1 MLRTISKYTALS
13 GLMMTAFTVCV
24 HAYESDGKQAFS
36 YTYIEGGYLNRRNND
51 VSPFAGAPLAA
62 NVDAGNGDGFFLRG
76 SLNLIGGLYI
86 YGAYEEDK
94 SVYDLSAPIDGEV
107 FSGEFDVRYRSR
119 RAGLGFHTKITDNAD
134 VFVQAGLT
142 YSSFLSTSQ
151 NVTRSS
157 DGASLTVDLRESRT
171 QYAANAEVGARV
183 WAAGKLELAGSAI
196 WREAQAI
203 DSLSTDNVMLGND
216 FGGRAEARFHISQS
230 FSLSAEYERTSMD
243 RFLIA
248 ARVQF

>member
-1 MLRTISKYTALS
+1 MLRAISTHLTLA
-13 GLMMTAFTVCV
+13 GLMMTAITVS
-24 HAYESDGKQAFS
+24 AQADENDGRQGFS

-51 VSPFAGAPLAA
+51 VSPFAGAPIVAS
-62 NVDAGNGDGFFLRG
+62 VDVGNGDGFFLRG
-76 SLNLIGGLYI
+76 SLNLIGGLYVF
-86 YGAYEEDK
+86 GAYEEDK

-107 FSGEFDVRYRSR
+107 FSGDFDVRYRSR
-119 RAGLGFHTKITDNAD
+119 RVGFGYHTEITDNAD

-151 NVTRSS
+151 SITRVS
-157 DGASLTVDLRESRT
+157 DGSAITVDLRESRT
-171 QYAANAEVGARV
+171 QYAANAEIGARI
-183 WAAGKLELAGSAI
+183 WAAEKLELAGSAI

-203 DSLSTDNVMLGND
+203 DNLSIGNVKLGND
-216 FGGRAEARFHISQS
+216 FGGRAEARFHINQS

-243 RFLIA
+243 RFLFA